1 MSENSKLKL
10 LLKLSIVIAIM
21 FAVCFYN
28 NRTGIA
34 CAVFGIFFVSLY
46 WWLIRK
52 KKNER
57 VGGWHISYGLGCIL
71 LSFIPV
77 ISDNLFICL
86 AGKMLIVIILIKW
99 TIHIYYGVEKIDFVR
114 NISMIVDFVFAAV
127 SQIFSPFTDIKR
139 TVRIED
145 FPANDGYI
153 DESVAIKKKQE
164 RQSYERQIFLG
175 IIVSIPILII
185 VLCLLA
191 SADVVFRNI
200 IISLFNG
207 IDNIVLIIKWL
218 LTAFVGFLIAY
229 SCGRALMQNK
239 IRIHAVEINK
249 ADTVTGI
256 TFTGIFSTVYIVFCV
271 IQIAAFLNT
280 GGNMLPEGYTYAK
293 YARTGFFQLLVV
305 CIINVCMVITCR
317 LKFNMNGILKK
328 LLTVISACTYVMI
341 ASSTVRMILYIQNY
355 NLTFLRLLVLW
366 VLLVIAVVMVFVIWF
381 IYDSEIKL
389 FEYALITVT
398 ALFIIFA
405 FMRPDNIIA
414 KYNIDNIEDDKKWD
428 MYYLT
433 KDLSM
438 DAADTIILNEKII
451 DNEYEM
457 GIYCENIV
465 TEYEDHYKSDIRK
478 FNYSRYQA
486 YKKAKAYLKTH
497 DSYKKAKK

>member
-1 MSENSKLKL
+1 MSEKSKLKL
-10 LLKLSIVIAIM
+10 LLNLSIIIAIM

-71 LSFIPV
+71 LSFIPAA
-77 ISDNLFICL
+77 SDNLFICL
-86 AGKMLIVIILIKW
+86 AGRLLFVIILIKW
-99 TIHIYYGVEKIDFVR
+99 TIHIYYGVEKIEFVR
-114 NISMIVDFVFAAV
+114 NISMIFDFIFATV

-145 FPANDGYI
+145 FPANGGFT
-153 DESVAIKKKQE
+153 DESGERKKKE
-164 RQSYERQIFLG
+164 EKQSYKKQIFLG
-175 IIVSIPILII
+175 IILSIPVLII

-191 SADVVFRNI
+191 SADVVFKNI

-207 IDNIVLIIKWL
+207 VDNIVLIIKWL
-218 LTAFVGFLIAY
+218 LTAVVGFLIAY
-229 SCGRALMQNK
+229 GCGRALMQNK
-239 IRIHAVEINK
+239 IRIHSVEMNK

-256 TFTGIFSTVYIVFCV
+256 TFTGIFSAVYIVFCV
-271 IQIAAFLNT
+271 IQIVAFCNT
-280 GGNMLPEGYTYAK
+280 GGNMLPEGYTYAR

-305 CIINVCMVITCR
+305 CIINVCMVIACR

-328 LLTVISACTYVMI
+328 LLTVISVCTYGMV
-341 ASSTVRMILYIQNY
+341 ASSAVRMILYIQNY

-366 VLLVIAVVMVFVIWF
+366 ALLVIAVVMIFVIWF
-381 IYDSEIKL
+381 IYNSEIKL

-398 ALFIIFA
+398 VLFIIFA

-414 KYNIDNIEDDKKWD
+414 KYNIDNFENDKKWD

-438 DAADTIILNEKII
+438 DAADTIILNDEII

-497 DSYKKAKK
+497 DSYKKAKR